1 MFKNILTHMTQV
13 EIWQIISLVF
23 FVAFFVGMLIWAL
36 RLNKSYVSQV
46 SQIPLHD
53 NELN

>member
-1 MFKNILTHMTQV
+1 MFKNILTHMSAVDTWPV
-13 EIWQIISLVF
+13 ISLVF
-23 FVAFFVGMLIWAL
+23 FVVFFVGMLIWAL
-36 RLNKSYVSQV
+36 RLSKGHVRQM